1 MPFCTLNAAFAV
13 ASATFVG
20 GAVVA
25 ARSGADAESALGRW
39 RRARDEKI
47 AAEEVRGR
55 ASRPRALRKARG
67 GGAGE
72 TRAGAG
78 ANRDG
83 RRARGRA
90 RDGGLDNAK
99 RD

>member
-39 RRARDEKI
+39 RRARDEKR
-47 AAEEVRGR
+47 AAE
-55 ASRPRALRKARG
+55 AR
-67 GGAGE
+67 GE

>member
-1 MPFCTLNAAFAV
+1 V
-13 ASATFVG
+13 D
-20 GAVVA
+20 
-25 ARSGADAESALGRW
+25 ARADRARFE
-39 RRARDEKI
+39 RRA
-47 AAEEVRGR
+47 AE
-55 ASRPRALRKARG
+55 AR
-67 GGAGE
+67 GE